1 MSTTTPQKF
10 EFQAEIKQLLDIV
23 IHSLYT
29 EKEIFVRELV
39 SNASDA
45 LEKLRHLQLT
55 EKDVHDD
62 ALPLEITITTD
73 DKAKT
78 VTIQDFGIGMTR
90 EELIKNLGTIA
101 HSGSKQFL
109 KALGESGA
117 KNSNLIGQFGV
128 GFYSAFM
135 VAKSVKVYSHS
146 WKKDA
151 PGHVWTSD
159 GSGSYEVEEVA
170 DQQRGAKIVVEL
182 KDECADFAQ
191 DWKLKEILTRYSAFV
206 GFPITL
212 NGEKITTVQALWLRN
227 KSEIKDEEY
236 TEFYKFQAHA
246 HDEPRYRLHFNA
258 DAPLTINALV
268 FVPQENTE
276 KLGFSRLDPAVSL
289 YCRKVLIDAKPKDL
303 LPEWLRFLK
312 GVIDSEDLPLN
323 ISRETMQDKALLD
336 KLGKVITKRF
346 LKLLEEEATQRTDA
360 YNEFYAQFGIF
371 LKEGAALDFTHKDQL
386 VKLLRWESS
395 LTEKGKTTSLA
406 DYVSR
411 MKDGQKEIYYLVAPN
426 REAIE
431 AGPYLEGF
439 KARNLEVLFC
449 YEAVDEY
456 VFNNVREFDGKKFLS
471 ADHSDV
477 KLDDVPQQGEAL
489 SESDVKDLTAWL
501 KESLGTQVADVKSS
515 DRLVGS
521 PALATNADKFA
532 SPMMRRMMRAMK
544 KPGEADEPVKV
555 NLEINPRHAV
565 IKKLHALRTADA
577 DKAELVA
584 EQLLDNALIAAGL
597 LEDPSRMVARLN
609 KLLESV

>member
-55 EKDVHDD
+55 EKEIHDD
-62 ALPLEITITTD
+62 NLPLEINITTD

-78 VTIQDFGIGMTR
+78 VTIQDFGLGMTR
-90 EELIKNLGTIA
+90 AELIENLGTIA

-109 KALGESGA
+109 KALGEGGA

-146 WKKDA
+146 WKKDE
-151 PGHVWTSD
+151 PGNVWSSD
-159 GSGSYEVEEVA
+159 GSGSYEIEEVEG
-170 DQQRGAKIVVEL
+170 QRRGAKIVVEL
-182 KDECADFAQ
+182 KDDCADFAQ
-191 DWKLKEILTRYSAFV
+191 EWKLKEILTRYSAFV

-212 NGEKITTVQALWLRN
+212 NGTKLTNVQALWLRS
-227 KSEIKDEEY
+227 KSEITEEEY

-246 HDEPRYRLHFNA
+246 HDAPRYRLHFNA

-276 KLGFSRLDPAVSL
+276 KLGFSRLDPSVAL
-289 YCRKVLIDAKPKDL
+289 YCRKVLIDAAPKDL

-346 LKLLEEEATQRTDA
+346 LKMLEEEAAQRLDA
-360 YNEFYAQFGIF
+360 YQEFYAQFGVF

-386 VKLLRWESS
+386 VKLLRFESS
-395 LTEKGKTTSLA
+395 LTEKGKTTTLA

-431 AGPYLEGF
+431 SGPYLEGF

-477 KLDDVPQQGEAL
+477 KLEDVPQQGEAL
-489 SESDVKDLTAWL
+489 SEADVKDLSAWL
-501 KESLGTQVADVKSS
+501 KESLGAQVAEVKSS

-532 SPMMRRMMRAMK
+532 SPMMRRMMKAMK

-565 IKKLHALRTADA
+565 IKKLAALRTSNAE
-577 DKAELVA
+577 KAELVA

>member
-1 MSTTTPQKF
+1 MTQTPQKF

-55 EKDVHDD
+55 EKEINDD
-62 ALPLEITITTD
+62 HLGLEISITTD

-78 VTIQDFGIGMTR
+78 VTIQDFGVGMTR
-90 EELIKNLGTIA
+90 DELVQNLGTIA
-101 HSGSKQFL
+101 HSGSKAFL
-109 KALGESGA
+109 QALGQSGT
-117 KNSNLIGQFGV
+117 KNSALIGQFGV

-135 VAKSVKVYSHS
+135 VAKSVKVYTRS
-146 WKKDA
+146 WRKDD
-151 PGHVWTSD
+151 PGHVWSSD
-159 GSGSYEVEEVA
+159 GGGSYEVEPAEG
-170 DQQRGAKIVVEL
+170 QRRGAKIVVEL
-182 KDECADFAQ
+182 KDDCSEFAS
-191 DWKLKEILTRYSAFV
+191 DWRLKEVLTRYSAFV

-212 NGEKITTVQALWLRN
+212 NGEKLTTVQALWLRN
-227 KSEIKDEEY
+227 KAEVKEEEY
-236 TEFYKFQAHA
+236 AEFYKFQAHA
-246 HDEPRYRLHFNA
+246 TDAPRYRLHFSA
-258 DAPLTINALV
+258 DAPLSINALV

-276 KLGFSRLDPAVSL
+276 RLGFARLEPAVAL
-289 YCRKVLIDAKPKDL
+289 HCRKVLIDAKPKDL

-346 LKLLEEEATQRTDA
+346 LKLVEEEAAQRPDG
-360 YNEFYAQFGIF
+360 YRDFYAQFGVF

-386 VKLLRWESS
+386 VKLLRFESS

-411 MKDGQKEIYYLVAPN
+411 MKDGQKEVYYLVAPS

-431 AGPYLEGF
+431 SGPYLEGF
-439 KARNLEVLFC
+439 RARNLEVLFG

-456 VFNNVREFDGKKFLS
+456 VFNHVREFDGRKFLA
-471 ADHSDV
+471 ADHADV
-477 KLDDVPQQGEAL
+477 KLEDLPQTGEAL
-489 SESDVKDLTAWL
+489 TADEAKDLAAWL
-501 KESLGTQVADVKSS
+501 KEALGAQVAEVKTS

-521 PALATNADKFA
+521 PALATNADKFS
-532 SPMMRRMMRAMK
+532 SPMMRRMMKAMR

-565 IKKLHALRTADA
+565 VRRLHALRAADA

-609 KLLESV
+609 KLLENV